1 MKIKVSEKLLN
12 KIIDVANIKD
22 IESVTFNSTA
32 INIQDSKKINYFLL
46 YNEVI

>member
-22 IESVTFNSTA
+22 IKSVTFNVTT
-32 INIQDSKKINYFLL
+32 INVQDSKDINYFLL

>member
-22 IESVTFNSTA
+22 IESVTFNATT